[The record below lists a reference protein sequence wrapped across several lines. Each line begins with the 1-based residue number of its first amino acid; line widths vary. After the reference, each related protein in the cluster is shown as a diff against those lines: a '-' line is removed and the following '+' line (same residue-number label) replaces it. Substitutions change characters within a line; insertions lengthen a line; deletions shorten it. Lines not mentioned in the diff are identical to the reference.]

1 MKRQFRLHLT
11 TKNAN
16 ARQFFDTFHFN
27 FCSLSFLVPSIEQI
41 LEASIAGIKRNKQD
55 ESKKRKEKE

>member
-1 MKRQFRLHLT
+1 MQDNSLIPFISIF
-11 TKNAN
+11 A
-16 ARQFFDTFHFN
+16 
-27 FCSLSFLVPSIEQI
+27 SLSFLVPSIEQI